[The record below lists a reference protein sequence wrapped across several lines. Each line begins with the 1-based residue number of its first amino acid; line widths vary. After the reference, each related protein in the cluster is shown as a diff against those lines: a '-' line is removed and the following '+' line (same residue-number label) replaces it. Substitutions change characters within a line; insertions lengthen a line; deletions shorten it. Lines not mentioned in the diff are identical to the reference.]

1 MSAICFEEPA
11 AGFDRDEAPASKKTV
26 LLVEDDPLTR
36 GQLCALVR
44 DDYEVLAARDG
55 AEAVA
60 VYERPGGRV
69 DVLVTDYR
77 MPRLDGVRLAE
88 LLAARDPRLSII
100 MVSGSAGRA
109 ELGRLF
115 KLPKFVLLWKPF
127 EVELLS
133 ELIAGFV
140 GRPETA
146 RG

>member
-1 MSAICFEEPA
+1 M
-11 AGFDRDEAPASKKTV
+11 
-26 LLVEDDPLTR
+26 
-36 GQLCALVR
+36 
-44 DDYEVLAARDG
+44 
-55 AEAVA
+55 
-60 VYERPGGRV
+60 
-69 DVLVTDYR
+69 LVTDYR

-100 MVSGSAGRA
+100 MVSGSAGRE

-140 GRPETA
+140 GGPQTA